1 MFAHLAEHAQNKLL
15 TLQGFTVFDL
25 SKGWSSLLPLFSSSP
40 GPFSLKGVYSQV
52 PGQRDTWTDKQNP
65 CCLQIALIPG
75 IILDRL

>member
-1 MFAHLAEHAQNKLL
+1 MFQIEDAHLTLL
-15 TLQGFTVFDL
+15 HRFQFSVDITYLFINF
-25 SKGWSSLLPLFSSSP
+25 PLFSSSP